1 MKFFYHPPARIVECV
16 SEYTFSVL
24 QNIKQTNKQKN
35 KKQESKT
42 AKKAQEE
49 KIISLEN
56 LLKNKFAAA
65 REINFLATRIS
76 INKSNSFSLS
86 IPEKTHSEWDYGN
99 FFCM

>member
-56 LLKNKFAAA
+56 LLKKNCG
-65 REINFLATRIS
+65 RPGNR
-76 INKSNSFSLS
+76 FSRH
-86 IPEKTHSEWDYGN
+86 PHFYKQE
-99 FFCM
+99 